1 MFEEIFQQLGSINAA
16 SITLLYQQ
24 VALNKGLPFSV
35 NIPNKTTE
43 ETFKKTDRE
52 EEMVSCQSAEDMFDK
67 LGIYIWH

>member
-1 MFEEIFQQLGSINAA
+1 M
-16 SITLLYQQ
+16 
-24 VALNKGLPFSV
+24 NKGLPFSV

-67 LGIYIWH
+67 LEDLVGDFIDDLELDEELEKD